1 MLKATALNG
10 AGKTIQ
16 FFELEKEDHFLSRDV
31 TRTAMLNAAARF
43 VEKYNPPQ

>member
-1 MLKATALNG
+1 VLKATALNG

-31 TRTAMLNAAARF
+31 TAMLNAAVSF
-43 VEKYNPPQ
+43 VEKYNPPL